1 MVLTQPPAPPTSR
14 HQMPPPP
21 LIPPPPVPLPP
32 MPPLLPPMPPM
43 PPMPGGSSTSI
54 SPAASSASADVIVD
68 GQTHPPHSPTTLTQE
83 TPRELRECP
92 ICYDALGGPLNVS
105 ALPCFHVFHTKCIA
119 EWCERAEGLHDT
131 CPMCREAVPMA
142 VSSSF
147 HAAFAI

>member
-1 MVLTQPPAPPTSR
+1 MVLAQPPAPPTSR

-43 PPMPGGSSTSI
+43 PPMPGGSSTST

-68 GQTHPPHSPTTLTQE
+68 VQTGVQVPTQG

-92 ICYDALGGPLNVS
+92 ICYDALGDPSRVS